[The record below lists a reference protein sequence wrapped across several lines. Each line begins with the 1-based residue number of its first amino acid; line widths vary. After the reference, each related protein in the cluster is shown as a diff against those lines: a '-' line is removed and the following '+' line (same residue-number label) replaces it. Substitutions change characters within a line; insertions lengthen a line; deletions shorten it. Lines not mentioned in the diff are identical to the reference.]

1 MKSDYLINIQNFIQ
15 FPKKPLRIM
24 IIKIWIIKAIVSMI
38 KGKGNKKNQDLR
50 VLILK
55 NTMIYQK
62 FNIRIMEDRV
72 NGANEEEKIII

>member
-1 MKSDYLINIQNFIQ
+1 
-15 FPKKPLRIM
+15 M